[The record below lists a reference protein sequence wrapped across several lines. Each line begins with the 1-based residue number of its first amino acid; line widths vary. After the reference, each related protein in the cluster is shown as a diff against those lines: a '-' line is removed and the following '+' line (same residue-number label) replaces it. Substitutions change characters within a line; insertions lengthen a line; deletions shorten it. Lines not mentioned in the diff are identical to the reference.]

1 MKEKRARDREEEERR
16 DIEGKEGYGKEKEE
30 QRRERKG
37 KTGEKRGKERE
48 EREREGKEALLKTA
62 VLEFESSA
70 LLSQNSREILWLM
83 ATEVALR
90 S

>member
-16 DIEGKEGYGKEKEE
+16 DIEGKVGYRKEKEE

-37 KTGEKRGKERE
+37 KTGETKE

-62 VLEFESSA
+62 VLEFQSSA

-83 ATEVALR
+83 ATEVTLR